1 MKVRHYLVGI
11 LNNPNIQQH
20 TLNAFMFS
28 SLLLGIFHMACAPDG
43 KSQWTNNFQTSACI
57 MLADFPLAK
66 FSHLSESQIG
76 VGSYNIAL
84 WIPKRYDSLGGVRL
98 IQ

>member
-1 MKVRHYLVGI
+1 
-11 LNNPNIQQH
+11 
-20 TLNAFMFS
+20 MFS
-28 SLLLGIFHMACAPDG
+28 SILLLWASSHGNGTAPED
-43 KSQWTNNFQTSACI
+43 KSQWTSSFQTSACI

-76 VGSYNIAL
+76 VGADYIAS
-84 WIPKRYDSLGGVRL
+84 WIPKRYDSLGGVRW